1 MAYCLLPSL
10 AVWLA
15 LEQGSTDGGL
25 GLVVPRLEAV
35 LQFTQELR
43 ARLAGTEADGIAGV
57 LELDRRLRAV
67 FAGIGSAEIE
77 RLIADAAALERAF
90 EEMAGAL
97 ESLRRLKAL
106 L

>member
-1 MAYCLLPSL
+1 L

-15 LEQGSTDGGL
+15 LEQDATSSDGL

-35 LQFTQELR
+35 LQFADELR
-43 ARLAGTEADGIAGV
+43 ARLTDAGVDGIAGA
-57 LELDRRLRAV
+57 LGLDRQLRAV
-67 FAGIGSAEIE
+67 FDGIGRGDIE
-77 RLIADAAALERAF
+77 RLIADAAALGRAF
-90 EEMAGAL
+90 EEMAQAL